1 MILTASITNSYNINT
16 MEVTTEGNA
25 KKIHIASKDEGY
37 GSSVSGGELLLLA
50 LSTCYCND
58 VYREAIKKEM
68 NVESVNVE
76 VTGEFGG
83 VGMPGRNIVYKV
95 DIKAPMHSEDEINDL
110 ILHVDKVAEIHNTLR
125 KGVNV
130 SLTY

>member
-68 NVESVNVE
+68 IVESVNVE

-95 DIKAPMHSEDEINDL
+95 DIKAPKHSLDEINDL

-130 SLTY
+130 SLTC